1 MAHRAIRWT
10 YRDFGVEVFSNGG
23 KAMTEAKMKRCEGSG
38 QKVYG
43 EDEPDGT
50 VFCSKCGTSGLRMV
64 TAVVDGKKQYSVPEH
79 KRRANPPRPRAAK
92 KAPKPRGGGGRH
104 SGRRR

>member
-1 MAHRAIRWT
+1 
-10 YRDFGVEVFSNGG
+10 
-23 KAMTEAKMKRCEGSG
+23 MTPPKMIRCEGSG
-38 QKVYG
+38 QQVYG

-79 KRRANPPRPRAAK
+79 KRRANPPRPRGAK
-92 KAPKPRGGGGRH
+92 KAPKPRPRGGGRD